1 MDHLNEPL
9 EGLLVLEF
17 SQFLAAPSA
26 GLRLA
31 DLGARVIKIER
42 PQGGD
47 ACRKLVL
54 KNLWVGDDSLLFHTI
69 NRNKE
74 SYTADLKKPEDL
86 AAVKALIGKAD
97 ILTHNFRPG
106 VMEKIGLEYASVK
119 AINPTIVYAEVT
131 GYGKEGP
138 WKDKPGQDLLLQ
150 SLSGL
155 AHLSGNSDSPQPFGL
170 AIADMM
176 CGAHLVQGILAALIQ
191 RSSTGE
197 GAHVEV
203 SLMESILD
211 FRFEF
216 LTTWLNGGGLPAK
229 SKVNHAHALLGAP
242 YGIYQTQDGYVAL
255 AMSDLK
261 QVGLATGITSLLDHT
276 QDPFEDRDAIKR
288 EIAARLIQE
297 RTDDWLSRLREYK
310 LWVMPVLDWQ
320 QLRKEPA
327 YQSLHMEQ
335 EITTSSGSMLRAI
348 RGAIHID
355 GQALYSSKAAPLLG
369 ENTEA
374 INQEF
379 FDA

>member
-1 MDHLNEPL
+1 MDSLSKPL

-86 AAVKALIGKAD
+86 AAVKVLIEKAD

-106 VMEKIGLEYASVK
+106 VMEKIGLDYSSVK
-119 AINPTIVYAEVT
+119 TINPALIYAEVT
-131 GYGKEGP
+131 GYGKVGP

-155 AHLSGNSDSPQPFGL
+155 AHLSGNTDLPQPFGL
-170 AIADMM
+170 AIADIM

-203 SLMESILD
+203 SLLESILD
-211 FRFEF
+211 FQFEF
-216 LTTWLNGGGLPAK
+216 LTTWFSGGGLPAK
-229 SKVNHAHALLGAP
+229 SSVNHAHALLSAP
-242 YGIYQTQDGYVAL
+242 YGVYQTKDGYIAL

-261 QVGLATGITSLLDHT
+261 QVGLATGITFLIENT
-276 QDPFEDRDAIKR
+276 KDPFEDRDEIKT
-288 EIAARLIQE
+288 EIAEKLIE
-297 RTDDWLSRLREYK
+297 ESTDYWLIRLRENK
-310 LWVMPVLDWQ
+310 LWVMPVLNWQ
-320 QLRKEPA
+320 QLREEPA
-327 YQSLHMEQ
+327 YQSLEMEQ
-335 EITTSSGSMLRAI
+335 ELVTSSGDTLQAI

-355 GQALYSSKAAPLLG
+355 GQALYSSKAAPILG

-374 INQEF
+374 INKEF
-379 FDA
+379 FVS

>member
-1 MDHLNEPL
+1 MDNLSKPL
-9 EGLLVLEF
+9 DGLLVLEF

-74 SYTADLKKPEDL
+74 SYTADLKKAEDL
-86 AAVKALIGKAD
+86 AAVKALIKKAD

-106 VMEKIGLEYASVK
+106 VMGKIGLDYDSVK
-119 AINPTIVYAEVT
+119 TINPAIIYAEVT

-155 AHLSGNSDSPQPFGL
+155 AHLSGNTDLPQPFGI
-170 AIADMM
+170 AIADIM

-197 GAHVEV
+197 GSHVEV

-211 FRFEF
+211 FQFEF
-216 LTTWLNGGGLPAK
+216 LTTWFNGGGLPAK
-229 SKVNHAHALLGAP
+229 SKVNHAHALLSAP
-242 YGIYQTQDGYVAL
+242 YGIYQTKDAHIAL

-261 QVGLATGITSLLDHT
+261 QVGLATGIASLIDNT
-276 QDPFEDRDAIKR
+276 MDPFEDRDEIKR
-288 EIAARLIQE
+288 DIAARLGE
-297 RTDDWLSRLREYK
+297 ESTNYWLSSFRENK
-310 LWVMPVLDWQ
+310 LWVMPVLNWE
-320 QLRKEPA
+320 QLKNEPA
-327 YQSLHMEQ
+327 YQSLNMEQ
-335 EITTSSGSMLRAI
+335 ELLTSSGDNIRAI
-348 RGAIHID
+348 RGAVRID
-355 GQALYSSKAAPLLG
+355 GHGLYSNKAAPILG

-374 INQEF
+374 INKEF
-379 FDA
+379 LIA

>member
-1 MDHLNEPL
+1 MENLNKPL

-74 SYTADLKKPEDL
+74 SYTADLKKPADL
-86 AAVKALIGKAD
+86 AAVKALIAKAD

-106 VMEKIGLEYASVK
+106 VMEKIGLGYAAVK
-119 AINPTIVYAEVT
+119 AINPAIIYAEVT

-155 AHLSGNSDSPQPFGL
+155 AHLSGNTDSPQPFGI
-170 AIADMM
+170 AIADIM
-176 CGAHLVQGILAALIQ
+176 CGAHLVQGILAALIG

-203 SLMESILD
+203 SLLESILD
-211 FRFEF
+211 FQFEF
-216 LTTWLNGGGLPAK
+216 LTTWLNGGGLPTK
-229 SKVNHAHALLGAP
+229 SKVNHAHALLSAP

-276 QDPFEDRDAIKR
+276 KDPFNERDAIKR
-288 EIAARLIQE
+288 DIAARLME
-297 RTDDWLSRLREYK
+297 ESTDYWLSRLRQYK
-310 LWVMPVLDWQ
+310 LWVMPVLNWQ
-320 QLRKEPA
+320 QLRQEPA
-327 YQSLHMEQ
+327 YQSLRIEQ
-335 EITTSSGSMLRAI
+335 DLLTSSGDALRAI

-355 GQALYSSKAAPLLG
+355 GQGLYSSKAAPLLG
-369 ENTEA
+369 EHTEA
-374 INQEF
+374 IKQEF
-379 FDA
+379 LL

>member
-1 MDHLNEPL
+1 MDNLSKPL
-9 EGLLVLEF
+9 DGLLVLEF

-86 AAVKALIGKAD
+86 AAVKALINKAD

-106 VMEKIGLEYASVK
+106 VMEKIGLDYASVIT
-119 AINPTIVYAEVT
+119 INPAIIYAEVT

-155 AHLSGNSDSPQPFGL
+155 AHLSGNTDLPQPFGI
-170 AIADMM
+170 AIADIM

-197 GAHVEV
+197 GSHVEV
-203 SLMESILD
+203 SLIESILD
-211 FRFEF
+211 FQFEF
-216 LTTWLNGGGLPAK
+216 LTTWFNGGGLPAK
-229 SKVNHAHALLGAP
+229 SKVNHAHALLSAP
-242 YGIYQTQDGYVAL
+242 YGIYQTKDAHIAL

-261 QVGLATGITSLLDHT
+261 QVGLATGIASLIDNT
-276 QDPFEDRDAIKR
+276 IDPFEDRDEIKR
-288 EIAARLIQE
+288 DIAARLVE
-297 RTDDWLSRLREYK
+297 ESTTYWLSSFRENK
-310 LWVMPVLDWQ
+310 LWVMPVLNWE
-320 QLRKEPA
+320 QLKKEPA
-327 YQSLHMEQ
+327 YQSLNMEQ
-335 EITTSSGSMLRAI
+335 ELLTSSGDNIRAI
-348 RGAIHID
+348 RGAIRID
-355 GQALYSSKAAPLLG
+355 GQGLYSSKAAPVLG

-374 INQEF
+374 INTEF
-379 FDA
+379 FIA

>member
-1 MDHLNEPL
+1 MDNLNKPL

-17 SQFLAAPSA
+17 SQFLAGPSA

-74 SYTADLKKPEDL
+74 SYTADLKKTEDL
-86 AAVKALIGKAD
+86 DAVKALIKQAD

-106 VMEKIGLEYASVK
+106 VMEKIGLDYGSVK
-119 AINPTIVYAEVT
+119 TINPALIYAEVT
-131 GYGKEGP
+131 GYGKVGP

-155 AHLSGNSDSPQPFGL
+155 SHLSGNSDSPQPFGL
-170 AIADMM
+170 AIADIM

-191 RSSTGE
+191 RTSEGE

-211 FRFEF
+211 FQFEF
-216 LTTWLNGGGLPAK
+216 LTTWFNGGGLPVK
-229 SKVNHAHALLGAP
+229 SNINHAHALLSAP
-242 YGIYQTQDGYVAL
+242 YGIYQTKDGYIAL

-261 QVGLATGITSLLDHT
+261 LVGLAAGLPSLIENT
-276 QDPFEDRDAIKR
+276 QDPFEDRDLIKER
-288 EIAARLIQE
+288 IAARLIE
-297 RTDDWLSRLREYK
+297 DSNEYWLGRLSEYK
-310 LWVMPVLDWQ
+310 LWVMPVLNWK
-320 QLRKEPA
+320 QLREEPA
-327 YQSLHMEQ
+327 YQSLKMEQ
-335 EITTSSGSMLRAI
+335 ELTTSSGQTVRAV

-355 GQALYSSKAAPLLG
+355 GQPLYSSLSAPILG

-374 INQEF
+374 INKEF
-379 FDA
+379 SLV